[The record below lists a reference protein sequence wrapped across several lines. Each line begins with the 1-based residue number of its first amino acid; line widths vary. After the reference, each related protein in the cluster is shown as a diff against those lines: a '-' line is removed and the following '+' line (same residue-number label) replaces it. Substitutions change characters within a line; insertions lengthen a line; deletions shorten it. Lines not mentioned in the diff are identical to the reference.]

1 MGFFDIFD
9 FSWKKDFEDLLSSNK
24 DAVECFVHKKYV
36 VYEDMRPDDKS
47 LIKDYLQ
54 TYENDFLPLTT
65 YIEPLDH
72 LSKEAKKFLTQR
84 KSEILL
90 LYQCYAKY
98 STPHKRVLSLY
109 ERFSKGNFFDRA
121 FRDYLGD
128 NYDINNL
135 SEEQIHFILENQLL
149 PSLYA
154 AEDREKRDKKIKEQR
169 ERLRERYV
177 DREISILLKR
187 QKSLL
192 PEEIHLPNNRCKL
205 TAKLQFM
212 VYDLEDKFRQNGIF
226 QRVCSFY
233 YAGFETVESL
243 TDSQR
248 IFILAHQEDF
258 EMEKHFFEL
267 AKEESIEENAYI
279 SFLKHKKLLNNH
291 EGIVYCLEHFDE
303 IPPFISASVQDAKYT
318 EWINAQKV
326 LNDKGKQL
334 AAHYLPQFRCRYLRT
349 YINHI
354 GVDGKQVRKVL
365 PFNLFSQFDY
375 TNEIP
380 TSEDLKQPYAFVY
393 YNKTKAQN
401 ALNITINQ
409 ETTIMANLAF
419 LAFNIKN
426 QMVTGGV
433 VVALGTSGMDDP
445 VLFNQIKFWKL
456 KRKLDGQGI
465 LCVNVNELTKVNVK
479 KNIVVVEMVSKIERL
494 RNTCM
499 AISKRFPGTNIAYV
513 SFYNEL
519 TKNQLNTLKEMNHSS
534 CPSS

>member
-1 MGFFDIFD
+1 M
-9 FSWKKDFEDLLSSNK
+9 
-24 DAVECFVHKKYV
+24 
-36 VYEDMRPDDKS
+36 
-47 LIKDYLQ
+47 
-54 TYENDFLPLTT
+54 
-65 YIEPLDH
+65 
-72 LSKEAKKFLTQR
+72 
-84 KSEILL
+84 
-90 LYQCYAKY
+90 
-98 STPHKRVLSLY
+98 
-109 ERFSKGNFFDRA
+109 
-121 FRDYLGD
+121 
-128 NYDINNL
+128 
-135 SEEQIHFILENQLL
+135 
-149 PSLYA
+149 
-154 AEDREKRDKKIKEQR
+154 
-169 ERLRERYV
+169 
-177 DREISILLKR
+177 
-187 QKSLL
+187 
-192 PEEIHLPNNRCKL
+192 
-205 TAKLQFM
+205 
-212 VYDLEDKFRQNGIF
+212 
-226 QRVCSFY
+226 
-233 YAGFETVESL
+233 
-243 TDSQR
+243 
-248 IFILAHQEDF
+248 
-258 EMEKHFFEL
+258 
-267 AKEESIEENAYI
+267 
-279 SFLKHKKLLNNH
+279 
-291 EGIVYCLEHFDE
+291 
-303 IPPFISASVQDAKYT
+303 QDAKYT